1 MTIKRVTSD
10 AGKKLLASIH
20 KLQDK
25 NVKVGWVKRQEYPDS
40 HETVAAVAAQ
50 NEFGNYTKHIPP
62 RPFMR
67 PTIASRENVW
77 KKTAEDGAKQFLQG
91 KKTIENVLDV
101 IGFQAEGDIKKTI
114 KQLYSPAL
122 AEATIL
128 ARIERNKRLSQTK
141 GRLSE
146 KSLGN
151 VTKPLIDTG
160 LMFNTL
166 THEVS

>member
-1 MTIKRVTSD
+1 MSVKRVTSD
-10 AGKKLLASIH
+10 AGKKLLVAIH
-20 KLQDK
+20 KLQDA
-25 NVKVGWVKRQEYPDS
+25 NVKVGWIKRQEYPDTK
-40 HETVAAVAAQ
+40 ETVAAVAAQ
-50 NEFGNYTKHIPP
+50 NEFGSYTKRIPP

-67 PTIASRENVW
+67 PTIAAQENVW
-77 KKTAEDGAKQFLQG
+77 KKTAEDGAKQVLQG
-91 KKTIENVLDV
+91 KTTIYKVLDLV
-101 IGFQAEGDIKKTI
+101 GFQAEGDIKKTI

-128 ARIERNKRLSQTK
+128 ARIERNKRLSETK

-146 KSLGN
+146 KALGN

-160 LMFNTL
+160 VMFNTL